1 MKWNGIN
8 TINAVGYN
16 GYLLTIEKFYICNS
30 GAHTG
35 ADWHSK
41 RLWPGDQHH
50 LNPRRWHHNKNPS
63 IWVCLY
69 LFSLFVSN
77 VFFLSNLSVQL
88 CNGQDQDF
96 WKTRTKRGGCKR
108 GLCLAGFGQV
118 ITFIHSTVRPN
129 DKKQDHPIT
138 SSWSSRVDELSI
150 QFAEFRSNP
159 VYIKVCNDPKHGS
172 SVMVG
177 RWTQDP
183 YPMVLGT
190 ECLEPNPTL
199 GVCHVA
205 TPSLQLCPAL
215 HCLALPQC
223 RHL

>member
-1 MKWNGIN
+1 M
-8 TINAVGYN
+8 
-16 GYLLTIEKFYICNS
+16 
-30 GAHTG
+30 
-35 ADWHSK
+35 
-41 RLWPGDQHH
+41 
-50 LNPRRWHHNKNPS
+50 
-63 IWVCLY
+63 CLY

-96 WKTRTKRGGCKR
+96 SKTRTKRGGCKR

-150 QFAEFRSNP
+150 QFAEFRSSP

-172 SVMVG
+172 SVMDGGKVNSRPIPNG
-177 RWTQDP
+177 FGNRMSGTQ
-183 YPMVLGT
+183 
-190 ECLEPNPTL
+190 PNLRCMSCGSTFSSTL
-199 GVCHVA
+199 SC
-205 TPSLQLCPAL
+205 PSLPCSTSMPPSISGLS
-215 HCLALPQC
+215 
-223 RHL
+223 R

>member
-1 MKWNGIN
+1 MVIFSQLRNFIFAIQELTQEQIDTARDFDLVIN
-8 TINAVGYN
+8 ITSIPEGGTTI
-16 GYLLTIEKFYICNS
+16 
-30 GAHTG
+30 
-35 ADWHSK
+35 
-41 RLWPGDQHH
+41 
-50 LNPRRWHHNKNPS
+50 KNPS

-96 WKTRTKRGGCKR
+96 SKTRTKRGGCKR